1 MSEDFLA
8 WVWKHQQ
15 FKNIQLF
22 TTEGHQIKIIDPGMI
37 NSDSG
42 PDYFNSRIIIDGIE
56 WIGNVEIH
64 NKSSEWYTHRH
75 HKDPAYDN
83 VILHLIYKND
93 QPCFDSKNR
102 MIPALELKELIDPNT
117 YSKYKR
123 LVDPMKVISCK
134 EQLHL
139 INKVNITSW
148 MDRLLVER
156 LSVKVQRIEELHNS
170 GIRSSADMLYHL
182 LARNFGFGVNNE
194 PFSMLARTL
203 HFNIL
208 QKHVDSPFQME
219 SLLFGQSGLINH
231 GYNDIYEK
239 QLLKEYDHFR
249 TKYDLEPMNN
259 KVWKFMRMRPLNFP
273 TIRLSQLAALL
284 AKIDQL
290 NNHVLYEHEFDQLK
304 SNLMVKASP
313 YWNERYRFGEAGLH
327 VSKELGKESVFNII
341 INSICPFLFWM
352 GKTSSNNVLID
363 KAFRYARSCPPEN
376 NKITRLW
383 NKSSILIQDGGDS
396 QSAFHLVSN
405 YCSKKKCLNCAWGT
419 EILANKWKG

>member
-203 HFNIL
+203 HFNI
-208 QKHVDSPFQME
+208 
-219 SLLFGQSGLINH
+219 
-231 GYNDIYEK
+231 
-239 QLLKEYDHFR
+239 
-249 TKYDLEPMNN
+249 
-259 KVWKFMRMRPLNFP
+259 
-273 TIRLSQLAALL
+273 
-284 AKIDQL
+284 
-290 NNHVLYEHEFDQLK
+290 
-304 SNLMVKASP
+304 
-313 YWNERYRFGEAGLH
+313 
-327 VSKELGKESVFNII
+327 
-341 INSICPFLFWM
+341 
-352 GKTSSNNVLID
+352 
-363 KAFRYARSCPPEN
+363 
-376 NKITRLW
+376 
-383 NKSSILIQDGGDS
+383 
-396 QSAFHLVSN
+396 N
-405 YCSKKKCLNCAWGT
+405 Y
-419 EILANKWKG
+419 